1 MDKNKLIDYDGWKVL
16 YDFIKDINDALEVKI
31 MSIKIEVGENDL
43 EGTFELEFGIQKMAQ
58 VFEQNEVKKNE
69 ENGELYFIYK
79 NVLFVQKE
87 EKENENN

>member
-69 ENGELYFIYK
+69 ENDELYFIYK